1 MFYRC
6 QTPPKNECFYNH
18 TGNLVDENH
27 KFPGCRGTPN
37 QYGKDSPFSHTF
49 LDTGGILKQGW
60 DASGKAKD
68 IIKEAINANNYE
80 IDGWV
85 IDGYG
90 LDYPDFFGIRKRC

>member
-1 MFYRC
+1 MVTLLFFTVVFLIIWQMFHRC
-6 QTPPKNECFYNH
+6 QTPPKNECFYTH

-60 DASGKAKD
+60 DAFRESQRYNQRG
-68 IIKEAINANNYE
+68 N
-80 IDGWV
+80 
-85 IDGYG
+85 
-90 LDYPDFFGIRKRC
+90 